1 MQYLAILLPLLLSV
15 VLATYII
22 PRILVVSVK
31 KDLVVPSETRD
42 KGRLR
47 VPRLGGVSLFPILVI
62 SVGATMVCLVKFHI
76 LPLIAYEDSDT
87 FVYYMFGI
95 AGLTMMYLLG
105 VMDDLLG
112 VSLTSRLVIEV
123 LAAALIPLSGLWLD
137 DLHGI
142 LGIFEVPWWF
152 GIPMTIFTIIYISNA
167 ITMLDDVDGLA
178 AGTAMIAF
186 AVLGFLALYVQE
198 YLLLMI
204 CATMIGMLIPFF
216 YRNVMERRIGW
227 RNIYLGG
234 TGGLVI
240 GYVLSFVVIALSRMG
255 GTSLPEGIIMMC
267 FGTLIIPMFDVLR
280 VAITRLVNGRNIFR
294 SGDRNHIHHRLMTA
308 GLSPRMVLLALLLIS
323 LGFISLNV
331 IGVSLGVDLSLLLVI
346 DVSVWLVIQV
356 IIMYYK
362 NKGERRHGL
371 RR

>member
-1 MQYLAILLPLLLSV
+1 MQYLSILLPLLLSV

-216 YRNVMERRIGW
+216 YRNVMERRMSW

-255 GTSLPEGIIMMC
+255 HVPARGNYHG
-267 FGTLIIPMFDVLR
+267 VLR
-280 VAITRLVNGRNIFR
+280 HPHHPDVRCVACVCHSYGQPPQYLPARQQSYPPPSDSGWHESHAGVGHHPRGVGLLHPVQCRWRLGWVEPLHPP
-294 SGDRNHIHHRLMTA
+294 GDRC
-308 GLSPRMVLLALLLIS
+308 VLLAHPPGGDQLL
-323 LGFISLNV
+323 
-331 IGVSLGVDLSLLLVI
+331 
-346 DVSVWLVIQV
+346 Q
-356 IIMYYK
+356 
-362 NKGERRHGL
+362 E
-371 RR
+371 